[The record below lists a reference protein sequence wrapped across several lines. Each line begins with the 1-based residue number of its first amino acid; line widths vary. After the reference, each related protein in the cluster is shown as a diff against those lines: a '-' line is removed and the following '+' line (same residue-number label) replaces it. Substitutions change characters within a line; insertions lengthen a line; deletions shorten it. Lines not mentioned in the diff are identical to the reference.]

1 MKLIVGLG
9 NPGKQYENTRHNVG
23 YMVIDKLSL
32 ALRAKLK
39 TQKLKI
45 KNMIVTKTNVFM
57 NESGRAVKK
66 LMENGKWKMENL
78 YVIHDDLDI
87 PLGQFKIQFAKGPK
101 DHKGI
106 QSIEGTLGTNE
117 FWRVRVGVDNR
128 DPSDRIPGE
137 EYVLQ
142 EWTSQ
147 EYEIVNRV
155 IKQVTREIIR
165 WIREE

>member
-23 YMVIDKLSL
+23 YMVIDKI
-32 ALRAKLK
+32 KN
-39 TQKLKI
+39 QKLKI
-45 KNMIVTKTNVFM
+45 KNMMLVKTNVFM
-57 NESGRAVKK
+57 NNSGEAIKK
-66 LMENGKWKMENL
+66 LTTDYRLQTTDL
-78 YVIHDDLDI
+78 YVVHDDLDI
-87 PLGQFKIQFAKGPK
+87 PLGQFKIQYGRGPK

-106 QSIEGTLGTNE
+106 QSIEETLGTNE